1 MVVRRIGVGVRGCS
15 SVALSIAAFRA
26 FAAVAIR
33 ALAGI
38 NVAVA
43 LFAFVAFML
52 VTSGTTAFVGF
63 CFLFIFAGSW
73 GC

>member
-1 MVVRRIGVGVRGCS
+1 M
-15 SVALSIAAFRA
+15 AAFGA

-33 ALAGI
+33 ALARVD
-38 NVAVA
+38 VAVA
-43 LFAFVAFML
+43 LFAFVAFVL